1 MHIKGVSRI
10 GWSPWSESVVRPRA
24 RRFAGS
30 VLGLCLVWLMAGLFN
45 GPSAFGAD
53 YNPLPDTGQTK
64 CYDTSGNEIVCAGSG
79 QDGAYSGLQ
88 QSFTKHVNYNGTG
101 DSVTVDNNTGLMWM
115 TDTADTNDDGQIDS
129 NDKLTW
135 QDAVDHC
142 DGLTYAGYSDWRLP
156 AQFEFTTMVNYARHD
171 PAIDTAYFSSLSDW
185 YWSSTSFAAA
195 SSGAW
200 ALFFADG
207 SAQSLLKSWS
217 EYVRCVR
224 GDSSFLHNF
233 QDNGDQ
239 TVTDQGTG
247 LMWENDSNVNTQ
259 TRTWEEAL
267 AYCENLTLGGYSDWR
282 LPNIQELRS
291 IVDYTRHDPAID
303 PLFSSQSDWYWSST
317 SQPPFPSW
325 AWVLYFASGS
335 CQQDLKSGSHYARC
349 VRGRLSR
356 LTVSIPA
363 GSDST
368 DSITSNVGD
377 IACQGGSPNSGNCQD
392 NYTDITTLTLTAHPG
407 TGHAFTSWGGD
418 CSGCG
423 SNLSCDVTMSSDR
436 SCTATFTADPDG
448 DGINSSIETQV
459 PDAHGSGTGD
469 GNGDGTSDSQQGH
482 ITSLHD
488 VSGSNFVTLENTC
501 SYQQQNVV
509 AVDPPSDAPSNIQF
523 PYGMFEFQVT
533 RVMPSC
539 DPVTM
544 RLFIPRDTRITGYWK
559 KNQTTGQWVD
569 IATSIEHGPAYA
581 PNKTVITF
589 QLKDGG
595 DYDEDGAVDGSI
607 LDQGGPG
614 FQGGPVSVPALDYRG
629 IFLFVLLVA
638 LSGIYALR
646 RQTA

>member
-1 MHIKGVSRI
+1 MHKKGVSRV
-10 GWSPWSESVVRPRA
+10 GWSLWSESVVRPRA
-24 RRFAGS
+24 NRFAGS
-30 VLGLCLVWLMAGLFN
+30 LLRICLMWLMAGLFN
-45 GPSAFGAD
+45 GALAFGAD

-135 QDAVDHC
+135 QNAVDYC

-156 AQFEFTTMVNYARHD
+156 AQFELTTMVNYARHD
-171 PAIDTAYFSSLSDW
+171 PAVDTAFFSSLSDE
-185 YWSSTSFAAA
+185 YWSSTPFAAA

-200 ALFFADG
+200 ALVFTDG
-207 SAQSLLKSWS
+207 DDQLPVKSSS

-224 GDSSFLHNF
+224 GDSSFVHNF

-247 LMWENDSNVNTQ
+247 LMWENDSSVNTQ
-259 TRTWEEAL
+259 TMTWEEAL

-303 PLFSSQSDWYWSST
+303 PLFLSQSDWYWSST

-325 AWVLYFASGS
+325 AWVTYFARGS
-335 CQQDLKSGSHYARC
+335 CYQDLKSGSHYARC

-436 SCTATFTADPDG
+436 SCTATFTADPDR
-448 DGINSSIETQV
+448 DGINSSTEAQV
-459 PDAHGSGTGD
+459 PNAHGSGTGD
-469 GNGDGTSDSQQGH
+469 GNGDGAPDSEQGH
-482 ITSLHD
+482 VSSLQD
-488 VSGSNFVTLENTC
+488 VSGSNFVTLDNTC
-501 SYQQQNVV
+501 SYQLQNVR

-523 PYGMFEFQVT
+523 PYGMFEFQVI
-533 RVMPSC
+533 RVTSSC

-559 KNQTTGQWVD
+559 KNQTTGQWEE

-589 QLKDGG
+589 RLSDNGP
-595 DYDEDGAVDGSI
+595 YDEDATAGIIS
-607 LDQGGPG
+607 DQGGPG
-614 FQGGPVSVPALDYRG
+614 FPGGTVRVPALDYRG
-629 IFLFVLLVA
+629 MLLFALLAA
-638 LSGIYALR
+638 LIGIYALR
-646 RQTA
+646 RKTV